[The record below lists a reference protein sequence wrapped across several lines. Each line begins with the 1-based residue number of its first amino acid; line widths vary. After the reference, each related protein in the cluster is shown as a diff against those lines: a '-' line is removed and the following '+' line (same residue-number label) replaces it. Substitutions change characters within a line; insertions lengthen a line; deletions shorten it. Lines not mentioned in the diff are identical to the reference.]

1 MKEKKSNG
9 REGIRL
15 ERERE
20 RETKKVTFAPFS
32 DSEYSNPPA
41 ECERGK
47 WLGRRKRE
55 REKGDHDHR
64 EPP

>member
-1 MKEKKSNG
+1 MAE
-9 REGIRL
+9 REFVY
-15 ERERE
+15 RERE

-47 WLGRRKRE
+47 WLGRREKE
-55 REKGDHDHR
+55 RKEIMIIGSHHS
-64 EPP
+64 